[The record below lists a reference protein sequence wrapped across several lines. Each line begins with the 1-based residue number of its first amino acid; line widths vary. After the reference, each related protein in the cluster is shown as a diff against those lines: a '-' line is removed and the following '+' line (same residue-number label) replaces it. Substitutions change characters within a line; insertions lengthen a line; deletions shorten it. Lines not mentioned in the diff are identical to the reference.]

1 MNCFFIRSSFFLV
14 LFAFPVVS
22 HAQINAFGLAS
33 EISHNS
39 AFVGHPVPS
48 DEDPGV
54 VYIYQLLDGEDGWQ
68 VVGELTASDGEAKNA
83 FGYQIVAH
91 GDHLAIGAP
100 SLEDTGGAVYI
111 FSHNSETNEWV
122 QVHKL
127 MGSNEAPI
135 GGSLAFTGM
144 KLVTGGMTGVDS
156 TLSVSVYTLAEDEFV
171 FSGLLTVE
179 DADISDLFG
188 TAVAITDDDVI
199 YVGAPGA
206 NEGAGAIYQFIDHDG
221 SWHGEQV
228 LDGSHNRILGKAL
241 GSGLQVVSGSTLL
254 AAAPGITPNVP
265 PPTQP
270 PPSGKLVWA
279 MIEENNLEV
288 HQVLDGESNGV
299 VDIFGLGFSA
309 YESTLFVGNPIVDA
323 QKGAVWVYDLDM
335 ETNQWNK
342 TAEIPAG
349 EGDILFGLV
358 ITLGDQTGIVG
369 APGTFL
375 GKGSTRITTLNGET
389 GEWAVSDPLKTGKE
403 IVLLSSG
410 SVDCTEGMA
419 GQFDCSNIDLLS
431 YMTIEDLGGSP
442 GVTANDLWGWVDPE
456 TNREYAL
463 IGRSNG
469 TAFVDITDPATPL
482 FIGDLP
488 LTEGANPSS
497 WRDIKIYANHAF
509 IVADNAGAHGM
520 QIFDLTHLRGEYDGP
535 ATFTADAHYDK
546 VASSHNIVINEDTGF
561 AYIVGSGDGGET
573 CGGGLH
579 MVNLQDPLSPEFVGC
594 FAHVNTGRQG
604 TGYSHDAQCVIY
616 DGPDSD
622 YQGREICFN
631 SNETALSISDV
642 TDKENPVAVSVA
654 EYPNVAYTHQGW
666 LTDDFEYFYMNDEL
680 DELNQKVV
688 GTRTLIWDV
697 SDLDDPL
704 LVKEFTS
711 ENLSSDHNL
720 YIQGDVMYQSNYRSG
735 LRIFDISDRLNPVEI
750 GFFDTF
756 PAGTDKPGF
765 DGSWSNYPFFPSGTI
780 IVSSIGEGLFVLK
793 KQEIDI

>member
-1 MNCFFIRSSFFLV
+1 MNRFFTRYSFFLL
-14 LFAFPVVS
+14 LFIFPMAS
-22 HAQINAFGLAS
+22 QAQINAFGLAS

-39 AFVGHPVPS
+39 AFVAHPVPS
-48 DEDPGV
+48 DEDPGS
-54 VYIYQLLDGEDGWQ
+54 VYIYQHSDSEEGWQ
-68 VVGELTASDGEAKNA
+68 VVGELTASDGEALNA
-83 FGYQIVAH
+83 FGYQIAVH

-100 SLEDTGGAVYI
+100 SMNNSGGAVYI
-111 FSHNSETNEWV
+111 FSHNAETNEWT
-122 QVHKL
+122 QVHMVK
-127 MGSNEAPI
+127 GSDETPI
-135 GGSLAFTGM
+135 GGSLAFTGETI
-144 KLVTGGMTGVDS
+144 VTGGMTGVDS
-156 TLSVSVYTLAEDEFV
+156 TFSVSVYTLSDGEYT
-171 FSGLLTVE
+171 FSGQLTME
-179 DADISDLFG
+179 DTEVTDLFG
-188 TAVAITDDDVI
+188 TSVVITDDGVI

-206 NEGAGAIYQFIDHDG
+206 NEGAGAIYQFVDHDG

-228 LDGSHNRILGKAL
+228 LDGTHEAIDGKAL
-241 GSGLQVVSGSTLL
+241 GSGLQIVSGSMLL
-254 AAAPGITPNVP
+254 AGAPGITPNVSPTAP
-265 PPTQP
+265 PPP
-270 PPSGKLVWA
+270 GKLVWA
-279 MIEENNLEV
+279 MMEDSSLAV
-288 HQVLDGESNGV
+288 HQVLDGESNGNI
-299 VDIFGLGFSA
+299 DIFGLGFSA
-309 YESTLFVGNPIVDA
+309 DDATLMVGNPIVNA
-323 QKGAVWVYDLDM
+323 QQGSVWVYELDR
-335 ETNQWNK
+335 ESNLWAKNS
-342 TAEIPAG
+342 EIPAG
-349 EGDILFGLV
+349 DGDLLFGMI
-358 ITLGDQTGIVG
+358 ITLSGHTAIVS

-375 GKGSTRITTLNGET
+375 GKGSTRIATLNSET

-403 IVLLSSG
+403 VVLLSSG
-410 SVDCTEGMA
+410 AADCTEGVA
-419 GQFDCSNIDLLS
+419 GQFDCGNIDLLS

-456 TNREYAL
+456 TSREYAV

-469 TAFVDITDPATPL
+469 TAFVDVTDPTNPV

-520 QIFDLTHLRGEYDGP
+520 QIFDLTHLRGDHDSP
-535 ATFTADAHYDK
+535 VSFSADAHYDG
-546 VASSHNIVINEDTGF
+546 VASSHNIVINEDTGY
-561 AYIVGSGDGGET
+561 AYIVGSGDGGTT

-579 MVNLQDPLSPEFVGC
+579 MLNIQDPLSPEFVGC
-594 FAHVNTGRQG
+594 FADVSTGRQG

-616 DGPDSD
+616 EGPDSD

-654 EYPNVAYTHQGW
+654 DYPNYAYTHQGW
-666 LTDDFEYFYMNDEL
+666 LTEDFEYFYMNDEL

-720 YIQGDVMYQSNYRSG
+720 YIQGDLMYQSNYRSG

-750 GFFDTF
+750 GFFDTY
-756 PAGTDKPGF
+756 PAGADKPGF

-780 IVSSIGEGLFVLK
+780 IVSGIGEGLFVLK
-793 KQEIDI
+793 KQDIDI

>member
-1 MNCFFIRSSFFLV
+1 MNSFFIRSSFFLL
-14 LFAFPVVS
+14 LFTYPVIS

-33 EISHNS
+33 EISHHS
-39 AFVGHPVPS
+39 AFVAHPVPS
-48 DEDPGV
+48 DEDQGV
-54 VYIYQLLDGEDGWQ
+54 VYIYQLSERGEGWQ
-68 VVGELTASDGEAKNA
+68 VVGELTASDGEAQDA

-100 SLEDTGGAVYI
+100 SLENTGGAVYI
-111 FSHNSETNEWV
+111 FAHDSDNNQWK
-122 QVHKL
+122 QVHKVT
-127 MGSNEAPI
+127 GSEESAI
-135 GGSLAFTGM
+135 GGSLDIMGET
-144 KLVTGGMTGVDS
+144 LVTGGMTGVDS
-156 TLSVSVYTLAEDEFV
+156 TFSVSVYTLVNGEYV
-171 FSGLLTVE
+171 LSGLLTSE
-179 DADISDLFG
+179 DIEVTDLFG
-188 TAVAITDDDVI
+188 TSVAITDDGVI

-206 NEGAGAIYQFIDHDG
+206 NEGAGAIYQFVDHDG
-221 SWHGEQV
+221 SWHGQQV
-228 LDGSHNRILGKAL
+228 LAGTHEMISGKAL
-241 GSGLQVVSGSTLL
+241 GSGLQVVSGSMLL
-254 AAAPGITPNVP
+254 SGAPGITPNVSPTAP
-265 PPTQP
+265 PPP
-270 PPSGKLVWA
+270 GKLVWA
-279 MIEENNLEV
+279 RMEENNLDV
-288 HQVLDGESNGV
+288 LQVIDGQSGT

-309 YESTLFVGNPIVDA
+309 DDSKLMVGNPIVDA
-323 QKGAVWVYDLDM
+323 QKGAVWVYDLDID
-335 ETNQWNK
+335 TNRWAK
-342 TAEIPAG
+342 TKEIPAG
-349 EGDILFGLV
+349 EGDLLFGMI
-358 ITLGDQTGIVG
+358 ITLSDSTAIVS

-375 GKGSTRITTLNGET
+375 GKGSTRIASLNSET
-389 GEWAVSDPLKTGKE
+389 GEWAVTDPLKTGKE
-403 IVLLSSG
+403 VVLLSSG
-410 SVDCTEGMA
+410 AVDCSEGMA

-456 TNREYAL
+456 TNREYAV

-469 TAFVDITDPATPL
+469 TAFVDITDPTNPI
-482 FIGDLP
+482 FKGDLP
-488 LTEGANPSS
+488 LTDGANPSS

-520 QIFDLTHLRGEYDGP
+520 QIFDLTHLREDSDSSV
-535 ATFTADAHYDK
+535 TFSADAHYDG
-546 VASSHNIVINEDTGF
+546 VASSHNIVINEDTGY
-561 AYIVGSGDGGET
+561 AYIVGSGDGGQT

-579 MVNLQDPLSPEFVGC
+579 MLNIQDPLSPEFVGC
-594 FAHVNTGRQG
+594 FADVSTGRQG

-616 DGPDSD
+616 EGPDSD
-622 YQGREICFN
+622 YQGQEICFN

-642 TDKENPVAVSVA
+642 TDKDNPIAVSVA

-666 LTDDFEYFYMNDEL
+666 LTEDFEYFYMNDEL

-720 YIQGDVMYQSNYRSG
+720 YIQGDVMYQSNYMSG

-780 IVSSIGEGLFVLK
+780 IVSGIGEGLFVLK
-793 KQEIDI
+793 KQDIDI